1 MDREIYFTICQS
13 TLTQLLAKQNRK
25 LYFCQTPIHTAA
37 DCGKVNLPC
46 KAISLVGGMLS
57 LAAKVMNP
65 ATVFFLLS
73 NENIIWLESHLVKG
87 NTFMN
92 AAKSI

>member
-1 MDREIYFTICQS
+1 
-13 TLTQLLAKQNRK
+13 
-25 LYFCQTPIHTAA
+25 
-37 DCGKVNLPC
+37 
-46 KAISLVGGMLS
+46 MLS

-65 ATVFFLLS
+65 ATVLFLLS